1 MEQLLLWIETYGTP
15 AILLLIALEYACFP
29 ISSELVLP
37 FAGAIGAGC
46 GISLPLLVLYSS
58 LAGLVGTS
66 LTYGIGRYG
75 GSPMMEKL
83 MTRFPSTKKPILS
96 SYRTFGNHGKS
107 AVCLGRIIPICRT
120 YIAFVAGA
128 CGQPYPT
135 YAMYS
140 AIGIMIWNSVL
151 LTLGYYFYQFRDIF
165 FFYFNKYKM
174 IILFAGLLLIILL
187 IVTRQNEQEET
198 V

>member
-107 AVCLGRIIPICRT
+107 AV
-120 YIAFVAGA
+120 F
-128 CGQPYPT
+128 
-135 YAMYS
+135 
-140 AIGIMIWNSVL
+140 
-151 LTLGYYFYQFRDIF
+151 QFRDIF